1 MIHQPYP
8 PKNTTCTIRPSPQPI
23 TLWAAAPGTTN
34 IKGDSLPEPKS
45 FLARPFPQITAMT
58 QGSMDHGNGT
68 HLYHLDL
75 SSDASRYSSII
86 PISIC
91 NFHPSACTQRAKK
104 VNKTFLSLLHA
115 AAAAGLS
122 SKELSLNFHPVSV
135 FRWELQRRK
144 EGGLVV
150 CVQSGPLQ
158 KIWWLSQCSLWWDLS
173 QDTDACSEMASYLM
187 SLSSSRVAHKAALPS
202 ILCLFATTSPTLAVS
217 LTQHWAMCLPTASM
231 WHWCVSQE
239 GCVSCR

>member
-34 IKGDSLPEPKS
+34 IKGDSFPEPKS

-86 PISIC
+86 PTSIC

-104 VNKTFLSLLHA
+104 VNKTSLLHA

-122 SKELSLNFHPVSV
+122 SKELSLNFYPVSV
-135 FRWELQRRK
+135 FRWELQWRK
-144 EGGLVV
+144 ERGAGSL
-150 CVQSGPLQ
+150 CSKWPAAEDLMALSVQSLVGSLTGYRCLLWDGFIPNESELQ
-158 KIWWLSQCSLWWDLS
+158 QGCT
-173 QDTDACSEMASYLM
+173 Q
-187 SLSSSRVAHKAALPS
+187 SSAALDS
-202 ILCLFATTSPTLAVS
+202 LFVCHHQPHPCRLAHSALSDVPAHS
-217 LTQHWAMCLPTASM
+217 
-231 WHWCVSQE
+231 
-239 GCVSCR
+239 